1 MSGPGFRNNLT
12 QERNMDDIEMIT
24 LEAEEKMQKALEFLR
39 EELSGLNTGKAS
51 PAMVDKITVDYYG
64 SPTRIQQ
71 LGTISIPEPRL
82 LVISPFDPSSLGEIN
97 KAILAANIGVTPMN
111 DGRVIRIPVPE
122 LSEERRKEMVKI
134 AGRNAEEQRVA
145 IRNVRRDANETIKGL
160 EKSGDLTEDD
170 RDLSLAEIQ
179 KLTDKYVKEI
189 DDTLSAKEKEILA
202 D

>member
-1 MSGPGFRNNLT
+1 
-12 QERNMDDIEMIT
+12 MDDLDMIT
-24 LEAEEKMQKALEFLR
+24 LEAEEKMQKALGFLK
-39 EELSGLNTGKAS
+39 EELSGLSTGKAN
-51 PAMVDKITVDYYG
+51 PAMVDKITVEYYG

-71 LGTISIPEPRL
+71 LGNISIPEPRM
-82 LVISPFDPSSLGEIN
+82 LVITPFDPSCLGEIN

-111 DGRVIRIPVPE
+111 DGRIIRIPVPE

-145 IRNVRRDANETIKGL
+145 IRNIRRDANDTVKGL
-160 EKSGDLTEDD
+160 EKSGDITEDD
-170 RDLSLAEIQ
+170 RDHSLAGIQ

-189 DDTLSAKEKEILA
+189 DDTLAGKEKDILA

>member
-1 MSGPGFRNNLT
+1 
-12 QERNMDDIEMIT
+12 MDELDLIT
-24 LEAEEKMQKALEFLR
+24 MEAEEKMQKALEFLKA
-39 EELSGLNTGKAS
+39 ELSGLSTGKAS

-71 LGTISIPEPRL
+71 LGNISIPEPRM
-82 LVISPFDPSSLGEIN
+82 LVITPFDPSSLGDIN

-111 DGRVIRIPVPE
+111 DGRIIRIPVPE

-134 AGRNAEEQRVA
+134 SGRNAEEQRVT
-145 IRNVRRDANETIKGL
+145 IRNIRREANDSVKSL
-160 EKSGDLTEDD
+160 EKSGDITEDD

-179 KLTDKYVKEI
+179 KLTDKYVNEI
-189 DDTLSAKEKEILA
+189 DDMLAAKEKEILA